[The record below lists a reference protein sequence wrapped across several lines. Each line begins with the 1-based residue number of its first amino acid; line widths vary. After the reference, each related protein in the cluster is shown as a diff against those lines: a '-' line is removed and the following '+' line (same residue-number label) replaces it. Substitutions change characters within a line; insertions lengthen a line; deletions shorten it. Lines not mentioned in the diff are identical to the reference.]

1 MARKVTS
8 MRIDQDLLDKVKANL
23 LDPVTG
29 RTKYGALQALIESL
43 LWKWLQEQSTT
54 SQQKEPTQ

>member
-8 MRIDQDLLDKVKANL
+8 MRIDQDLLEKVKTQL

-43 LWKWLQEQSTT
+43 LWKWLRDQSIP